1 MVTSDIQLSSPTSE
15 DGMAVNK
22 LVSACPPLDGN
33 SVYCNLLQAGHFSDT
48 CVAAK
53 QGDELVGFV
62 SGYLLPASPSTLFVW
77 QVAVGERA
85 RGKGLAKTM
94 LLALLSRANC
104 AKVSHIET
112 TITKSNQASWALFRA
127 LAKQLNAPLNET
139 LMFEKERHFEGLHD
153 SEYLVR
159 IGPIAA

>member
-1 MVTSDIQLSSPTSE
+1 MIATNDIQLSSPTSE

-53 QGDELVGFV
+53 QANELVGFV
-62 SGYLLPASPSTLFVW
+62 SGYRLPATPSTLFVW
-77 QVAVGERA
+77 QVAVGSQA
-85 RGKGLAKTM
+85 RGQGLAKSM
-94 LLALLSRANC
+94 LMALLSRPSC

-112 TITKSNQASWALFRA
+112 TITQSNQASWALFRA
-127 LAKQLNAPLNET
+127 LAKHLDAPLEET
-139 LMFEKERHFEGLHD
+139 LMFDKQRHFQGLHD

-159 IGPIAA
+159 IGPIA